1 MDLYH
6 ESFLNRSDVLYE
18 DVPYYASYLSP
29 PTVVGA
35 LTLLQA
41 ELNRLRSGGNDGT
54 RLPLPVRRDRVE
66 RVLLSSMY
74 VCLLRWQE
82 MQQWAIRESVPWPI
96 EDTAQAALSR
106 FRQIYERNA
115 MDCEVGVG
123 DCDLPLAERRLT
135 KQTRDCGLNAD
146 CNRPTGGLQWLT
158 NTIRG
163 VLPPPEPCPSSECG
177 DLPPGRRSFPASV
190 GINPDAHPCGWNQH
204 PSTSFGDRIFVA
216 GSSKRGPFVCCNVS
230 SPLRNPSAKP
240 GAGYCKVG
248 ADGAVGCWWP
258 ISAHPPLQPKPGCP
272 NVSPRTV
279 CPVSSRARLQPTL
292 LERLLRCSHRSHLVA
307 GGPAFPVR
315 RCHVRVLLLQCVERD
330 YTIAAHVPRGVLPE
344 ARGQGMRRCPDLLLE
359 REQSVAESGRRIDSE
374 GADRA
379 GASAAWVCGAADR

>member
-35 LTLLQA
+35 LSLLQA
-41 ELNRLRSGGNDGT
+41 ELNRLRSGGNDEA

-146 CNRPTGGLQWLT
+146 CNRPTGGLQWLN

-163 VLPPPEPCPSSECG
+163 VLPPAEPCPSSECG

-279 CPVSSRARLQPTL
+279 CPVSTQPLATSVLAGCVAHTDRRRCCRRTGLSSTALPRPSSSAAMCPARL
-292 LERLLRCSHRSHLVA
+292 HN
-307 GGPAFPVR
+307 R
-315 RCHVRVLLLQCVERD
+315 RTRAPGR
-330 YTIAAHVPRGVLPE
+330 AA
-344 ARGQGMRRCPDLLLE
+344 
-359 REQSVAESGRRIDSE
+359 
-374 GADRA
+374 
-379 GASAAWVCGAADR
+379 